1 MYLLLLFVMA
11 VVAHLSMLK
20 IETMQDLV
28 TMMLLLLLV
37 AVVVN
42 ERYSEKR
49 MGNLR

>member
-1 MYLLLLFVMA
+1 MA

-28 TMMLLLLLV
+28 TMMLLLLVVVV

-49 MGNLR
+49 MGNLK